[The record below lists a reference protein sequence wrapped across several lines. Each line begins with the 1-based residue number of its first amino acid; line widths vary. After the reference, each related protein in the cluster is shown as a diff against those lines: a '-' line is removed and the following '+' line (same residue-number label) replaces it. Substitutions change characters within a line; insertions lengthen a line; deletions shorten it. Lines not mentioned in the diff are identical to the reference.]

1 MQNIFYCIGTYIFII
16 LKGVYKMN
24 KDYLE
29 RYSNIIVKTGLNIQD
44 NQILVIN
51 SPIECAY
58 FTRMV
63 SEIAY
68 KEGARDVII
77 NWSDELSTKIR
88 YLNGRDE
95 IFDEFPNWKKELY
108 VSYAKSGAAFL
119 SIYASDPELMKD
131 VNPKR
136 LMKASKVQNTALS
149 EYRERIMTDKNAWCV
164 VSIPTKSWAKKVF
177 KNVSEEEAV
186 EKLWDSIFQAVRA
199 NEDNPIK
206 AWDIHKNNLKGAMDF
221 LNKSNFRYLIYKN
234 SLGTDL
240 KIEFSKDNIWLGG
253 SSFTPEGIEFVANI
267 PTEEVYT
274 FPSKHGVNGKVVSSK
289 PLNYNGN
296 LIENFSLTF
305 KEGKII
311 DFTCE
316 KGYDTLKNLIE
327 TDEGSHYLGEVA
339 LVPFDSPISNS
350 NILFYNTLFDENASC
365 HLAIGEGYPTCLKN
379 SENMS
384 KEELKNAGI
393 NNSLEHVDFM
403 VGTSDLSITGITRD
417 GKEIPVFLNGNF
429 AY

>member
-1 MQNIFYCIGTYIFII
+1 
-16 LKGVYKMN
+16 MN
-24 KDYLE
+24 KCYLE

-63 SEIAY
+63 SEVAY

-88 YLNGRDE
+88 YLNGKDE
-95 IFDEFPNWKKELY
+95 IFDEFPDWKKDLY
-108 VSYAKSGAAFL
+108 TSYAKDGAAFL
-119 SIYASDPELMKD
+119 SIYAQDPELMKD

-136 LMKASKVQNTALS
+136 LMRASKAQNIALA
-149 EYRERIMTDKNAWCV
+149 EYRERIMADKNAWCV

-177 KNVSEEEAV
+177 ENIPEEEAV
-186 EKLWDSIFQAVRA
+186 EKLWDAIFKTVRA
-199 NEDNPIK
+199 NESAPIK
-206 AWDIHKNNLKGAMDF
+206 AWDIHKTKLKKSMDF
-221 LNKSNFRYLIYKN
+221 LNNNKFKYLVYKN

-240 KIEFSKDNIWLGG
+240 KIELSENNIWLGG
-253 SSFTPEGIEFVANI
+253 SSYTPEGIEFMANI

-274 FPSKHGVNGKVVSSK
+274 FPLKWGVNGKIVSSK

-305 KEGKII
+305 KDGKIV

-327 TDEGSHYLGEVA
+327 TDEGSHCLGEVA

-379 SENMS
+379 SESMN
-384 KEELKNAGI
+384 KEDLKNAGI
-393 NNSLEHVDFM
+393 NYSLEHVDFM
-403 VGTSDLSITGITRD
+403 VGTNDLNITGITRS
-417 GKEIPVFLNGNF
+417 GKEIPVFINGNF